1 MRKMAF
7 GKSHWIK
14 KTHFVAPLIAPL
26 GVIASEGEHL
36 ELARPQRSFRN
47 VMTNHLE
54 TLRVYVW
61 FLMILLFVE
70 GA

>member
-1 MRKMAF
+1 MAF

-36 ELARPQRSFRN
+36 ELARPQRSFRS
-47 VMTNHLE
+47 VMINHLE